1 MTKISIDLFNDMNL
15 QDKVDLLN
23 TYISKDKFEILT
35 VNDND
40 FVITESQKDWINK
53 NYTLSDLAKMPY
65 SVLIDIVED
74 CIDGLD
80 VIAQDLGLII

>member
-15 QDKVDLLN
+15 QTKVDLLN
-23 TYISKDKFEILT
+23 NYISKDKFEVLT

-53 NYTLSDLAKMPY
+53 NYALSDLAKMPY
-65 SVLIDIVED
+65 SVLIDTVED
-74 CIDGLD
+74 CSDGLD

>member
-1 MTKISIDLFNDMNL
+1 MTKISIDLFNSMNL
-15 QDKVDLLN
+15 QDKINLLN
-23 TYISKDKFEILT
+23 TYILKDKFEILT

-65 SVLIDIVED
+65 SVLIDTVED
-74 CIDGLD
+74 CSDGLD

>member
-23 TYISKDKFEILT
+23 AYISKDKFEILT

-65 SVLIDIVED
+65 SVLIDTVED
-74 CIDGLD
+74 CSDGLD

>member
-1 MTKISIDLFNDMNL
+1 MTKISIDLFNNMNL
-15 QDKVDLLN
+15 QAKVDLLN
-23 TYISKDKFEILT
+23 TYILKDKFEILS

-40 FVITESQKDWINK
+40 FVITESQKEWINK
-53 NYTLSDLAKMPY
+53 NYALSDLLKMPY

-74 CIDGLD
+74 CSDGLD

>member
-1 MTKISIDLFNDMNL
+1 MTKISIDLFNNMNL
-15 QDKVDLLN
+15 QAKVDLLN
-23 TYISKDKFEILT
+23 TYILKDKFEILS

-53 NYTLSDLAKMPY
+53 NYALSDLVKMPY
-65 SVLIDIVED
+65 SVLIDTVED
-74 CIDGLD
+74 CTDGLD